1 LFPVFPLDFCRT
13 RLSTDYKSG
22 TSSRRYR
29 GVASLADATLCGICS
44 GACALAL
51 PVLMLKPHSPFS
63 PCARPVQFA
72 RVLACVH
79 GHCEDGRLPGSV
91 SRVRHCHDRHRAVSC
106 RYAMCTAADTWHAPL
121 FALFTGHVT
130 LPPVHPPP
138 PIPTHT
144 RTLATA
150 IRRGHPHPCASRGMC
165 CVVISVLWWLRL
177 PEDGVPHG

>member
-1 LFPVFPLDFCRT
+1 MFPVFPLDFCRT

-138 PIPTHT
+138 HPNPYPYT
-144 RTLATA
+144 RHRDSPWSPPPVCFPWYVL
-150 IRRGHPHPCASRGMC
+150 RGHQRSLVATTS
-165 CVVISVLWWLRL
+165 
-177 PEDGVPHG
+177 